1 MTAPWSDWVGRE
13 EASEEVIAAEPAIRL
28 AALLGRKAPGDTLPP
43 LWHWLHHLDAPQPD
57 QVGSDGHVARGL
69 FLPPIPALRRM
80 FAGGEVTVHRPLRI
94 GAATRQT
101 RRIAAIQTKTGSAG
115 PLHVVT
121 VEVTTQA
128 DGRTAIEEVRQ
139 FLYLD
144 APGGPRPATTDH
156 APLPGSVNGRDVLAT
171 DAALLMR
178 FSALTYN
185 GHRIHYDADYARGTE
200 GYPERVVHGPLQAI
214 HLAAVAEDRL
224 GRPPV
229 RLIHRSLAPA
239 FCGERL
245 VADAAPHGG
254 GLRLHAH
261 APDGQRTARLD
272 AYSTPDGEV
281 R

>member
-1 MTAPWSDWVGRE
+1 M
-13 EASEEVIAAEPAIRL
+13 
-28 AALLGRKAPGDTLPP
+28 
-43 LWHWLHHLDAPQPD
+43 
-57 QVGSDGHVARGL
+57 
-69 FLPPIPALRRM
+69 
-80 FAGGEVTVHRPLRI
+80 RI

-121 VEVTTQA
+121 LEVSTQA

-200 GYPERVVHGPLQAI
+200 GYPERVVHGPSAGDPPGCRRRGS
-214 HLAAVAEDRL
+214 A
-224 GRPPV
+224 RPPT
-229 RLIHRSLAPA
+229 RRASIHRSLAPA

-245 VADAAPHGG
+245 VAGAAPHEG

-272 AYSTPDGEV
+272 AYSTPDGDT